1 MFNNM
6 NNDIN
11 KDKELF
17 EGASVP
23 RTIMKFAIPTV
34 LSQLVTLIY
43 NLADTFFV
51 GHTNEPAQ
59 IAALALSFPLFMML
73 TMIGNL
79 FGIGANS
86 FISRSL
92 GKGDRDGSKRAATL
106 SFYCAAA
113 TVAVYMVIMVL
124 FQRPILTSIG
134 ANTEAAYKATAEYLT
149 WTVVWGGLP
158 TIGNLMLGHL
168 IRAEGNTKQASIG
181 MAIGGILNII
191 LDPIF
196 IKIMGK
202 GAAGAGLA
210 TAISNLVAFL
220 YLLYIVRRTENT
232 VISLNPKNF
241 RFNGAMAKAILLVGL
256 PSATIIILGA
266 TANMILNDLMSDYGD
281 VALASYGIVQK
292 FGSIVVQVTV
302 GVSQGVMPLIGFSY
316 GSGNLKRVREL
327 NRYSFIILGIYSVGV
342 LIFIELFAPY
352 MLRAFTAEPETVA
365 LGTYFA
371 RLWIISAPGMSLS
384 NIFGS
389 IFQAVGRWK
398 EGLAIPVFRQ
408 GLVLIPLNIILGKTM
423 GQVGL
428 IIAQPIADTS
438 VLFFC
443 AILYY
448 FLYRKL
454 KEEEAAIAAKKAADT
469 VEQTA

>member
-1 MFNNM
+1 M
-6 NNDIN
+6 N

-34 LSQLVTLIY
+34 LSQLIILVY

-51 GHTNEPAQ
+51 GHTNEPSQ
-59 IAALALSFPLFMML
+59 IAALALSFPLFMVM
-73 TMIGNL
+73 TMISNL

-92 GKGDRDGSKRAATL
+92 GQGQRNKAKQASTFAFYGSMA
-106 SFYCAAA
+106 
-113 TVAVYMVIMVL
+113 VIAVYMVIMVL
-124 FQRPILTSIG
+124 FKKPILLAVG
-134 ANTEAAYKATAEYLT
+134 ANTDAAFQATSEYLM
-149 WTVVWGGLP
+149 WTVVWGGIP
-158 TIGNLMLGHL
+158 TVGNFMLGHF

-210 TAISNLVAFL
+210 TAISNLVAFI
-220 YLLYIVRRTENT
+220 YLINVIRRTENT
-232 VISLNPKNF
+232 DISLNPKNF
-241 RFNGAMAKAILLVGL
+241 KFDGAMAKGILLVGL
-256 PSATIIILGA
+256 PSATIIILGI
-266 TANMILNDLMSDYGD
+266 TANLILNDLMSDYGD

-302 GVSQGVMPLIGFSY
+302 GVTQGVMPLIGFSY
-316 GSGNLKRVREL
+316 GSQNYKRVREL
-327 NRYSFIILGIYSVGV
+327 NRYSIIILAIYSAGV
-342 LIFIELFAPY
+342 LAFIELFAPL
-352 MLRAFTAEPETVA
+352 MLKAFTGDAATVA

-384 NIFGS
+384 NLFGS

-398 EGLAIPVFRQ
+398 EGLALPVFRQ
-408 GLVLIPLNIILGKTM
+408 GFILIPLNIILGKTI

-438 VLFFC
+438 VLIFGLILFFT
-443 AILYY
+443 LN
-448 FLYRKL
+448 RKL
-454 KEEEAAIAAKKAADT
+454 KKLEAEHEAGKLA
-469 VEQTA
+469 E

>member
-1 MFNNM
+1 M
-6 NNDIN
+6 N

-17 EGASVP
+17 EGSSVP
-23 RTIMKFAIPTV
+23 RTIMKFTIPTV
-34 LSQLVTLIY
+34 LSQLITLLY

-51 GHTNEPAQ
+51 GHTNDPSQ

-92 GKGDRDGSKRAATL
+92 GQGDRDGAKKAATMA
-106 SFYCAAA
+106 FYCAAS
-113 TVAVYMVIMVL
+113 TVAVYIVIMLL
-124 FQRPILTSIG
+124 FQRPILTAIG

-196 IKIMGK
+196 IRAMGK

-210 TAISNLVAFL
+210 TAISNLVAFIYL
-220 YLLYIVRRTENT
+220 YMVVVRTDNT

-241 RFNGAMAKAILLVGL
+241 KLDGGKLKAILLVGL

-302 GVSQGVMPLIGFSY
+302 GVTQGVMPLIGFSY
-316 GSGNLKRVREL
+316 GSKNLKRVREL
-327 NRYSFIILGIYSVGV
+327 NKYSFIILGIYSVGV
-342 LIFIELFAPY
+342 LVFIELFAPL
-352 MLRAFTAEPETVA
+352 MMRAFTAEAATVA

-384 NIFGS
+384 NLFGS
-389 IFQAVGRWK
+389 IFQAVGKWK
-398 EGLAIPVFRQ
+398 EGLAIPIVRQ
-408 GLVLIPLNIILGKTM
+408 GFILIPLNIILGKIL
-423 GQVGL
+423 GQFGL
-428 IIAQPIADTS
+428 IIAQPIADTT
-438 VLFFC
+438 VLFFG
-443 AILYY
+443 IFMYLR
-448 FLYRKL
+448 LHKNL
-454 KEEEAAIAAKKAADT
+454 KQEEAEIEAKKAAAA
-469 VEQTA
+469 EQTA

>member
-1 MFNNM
+1 MSNI
-6 NNDIN
+6 D
-11 KDKELF
+11 KDRELF
-17 EGASVP
+17 EGDTVP
-23 RTIMKFAIPTV
+23 RTIMKFAIPTI
-34 LSQLVTLIY
+34 LSQLITLLY

-59 IAALALSFPLFMML
+59 IAALTLSFPFFMVM

-86 FISRSL
+86 YISRSL
-92 GKGDRDGSKRAATL
+92 GQGDRERAKRASTYALYGSFAFIIVYIIFTL
-106 SFYCAAA
+106 
-113 TVAVYMVIMVL
+113 L
-124 FQRPILTSIG
+124 FQEPVLKALG
-134 ANTEAAYKATAEYLT
+134 AKTHETFAATAEYLT
-149 WTVVWGGLP
+149 YTVVWGGIP

-210 TAISNLVAFL
+210 TAISNLVAFI
-220 YLLYIVRRTENT
+220 YLLIVVKKTQNS
-232 VISLNPKNF
+232 VIVLNPAKF
-241 RFNGAMAKAILLVGL
+241 RFEGSMAKQIFLVGL
-256 PSATIIILGA
+256 PSATIIILGI
-266 TANMILNDLMSDYGD
+266 TANLVLNTLMADHGD

-302 GVSQGVMPLIGFSY
+302 GVTQGVMPLIGFSY
-316 GSGNLKRVREL
+316 GSGNYRRVREL
-327 NRYSFIILGIYSVGV
+327 NKCAFIILGVYSVSV
-342 LIFIELFAPY
+342 LIFIELFAPL
-352 MLRAFTAEPETVA
+352 MLRAFTAEPETIA

-371 RLWIISAPGMSLS
+371 RLWIISAPGMSFS
-384 NIFGS
+384 NVIGS
-389 IFQAVGRWK
+389 VFQAVGRWK

-408 GLVLIPLNIILGKTM
+408 GLLLIPLNFILGKTM

-428 IIAQPIADTS
+428 IIAQPIADTA
-438 VLFFC
+438 VLFF
-443 AILYY
+443 AGILYMT
-448 FLYRKL
+448 LHKKL
-454 KEEEAAIAAKKAADT
+454 KQMEEEKNLQKAA
-469 VEQTA
+469 E